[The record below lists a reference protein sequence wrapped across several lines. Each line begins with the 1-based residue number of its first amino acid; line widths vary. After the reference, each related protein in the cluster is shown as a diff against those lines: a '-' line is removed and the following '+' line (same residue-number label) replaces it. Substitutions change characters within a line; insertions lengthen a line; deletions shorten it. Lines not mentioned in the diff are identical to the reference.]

1 MASFYEKQ
9 KVNKNEDLENLV
21 QVYDKLLEFFEASND
36 ERKYFG
42 TSEKSVNICQSKL
55 QNVDKVIEILE
66 ARNLFSKKIGKE
78 DKIYHTNSEIIRA
91 LGQIAGG
98 NLTENQTQKL
108 KDSLYQVISETS
120 TTIQNSE
127 HLKTLIRLLYK
138 LREMEKLL
146 NLAFLMNSLFPDVS
160 FALEWICKVYLEYV
174 TDSLDFKNEQLEN
187 NIETH
192 IEKLLIMNNA
202 STLGK
207 ILQNFKNVPF
217 SDSNKKFSIEFCF
230 VLHRSTCSG
239 CIHMALERRQQTVF
253 KIIK

>member
-9 KVNKNEDLENLV
+9 KVNKNEDLEHLV

-55 QNVDKVIEILE
+55 QDVDKVIEILE
-66 ARNLFSKKIGKE
+66 ARILFSQKIGKD

-91 LGQIAGG
+91 LGQIGG

-108 KDSLYQVISETS
+108 KDSLYQVISDTS

-127 HLKTLIRLLYK
+127 HMKTLIRLLYK